1 MTGLLETLVVLSLIV
16 VAAVVV
22 GTVMVVVPFVVGVDM
37 AERRGFST
45 QRWGAVCL
53 LATAIMLL
61 LGYVVLTHDLTKVL
75 LVPAAA
81 VGWAGPG
88 LLALLD
94 SSQRALGGL
103 QGAHE
108 H

>member
-1 MTGLLETLVVLSLIV
+1 MLETLAVLSLIV
-16 VAAVVV
+16 IAIGMA
-22 GTVMVVVPFVVGVDM
+22 GTLLVVVPFVVGVDM

-45 QRWGAVCL
+45 QRWGGICV
-53 LATAIMLL
+53 
-61 LGYVVLTHDLTKVL
+61 LGSVLMVLGGYLVLTHDLSKVL
-75 LVPAAA
+75 LLPTAA
-81 VGWAGPG
+81 VGWSGPG

-94 SSQRALGGL
+94 SSQRLVGGS